1 MSGLPVEL
9 TGLLVAA
16 GIGLLVGIE
25 RERSK
30 GEGNTSVAAGVRTFL
45 LLALAGAVAQLLGP
59 LAVAVGGGFVALA
72 ALSSYRYSQARD
84 PGLTTE
90 VAMLLVYLV
99 GVLALQRTALAAAL
113 GVAVAVVLA
122 SKSRLHRF
130 TRQILTTQELH
141 DMLLLAAAAA
151 IVLPLLPDRTV
162 DPWQAFNPHRLWLLV
177 VIVMGINA
185 LGYIALRALG
195 PRTGLALAGLA
206 GGFVS
211 STATIATMAERARK
225 APAPALAPACASAA
239 LFSNIGTVI
248 ELSIVIGALAPPLL
262 HSLALPLAAS
272 GAVAVVA
279 ALIWNRRASAARQ
292 PMEAIQ
298 VGRPFEPLHALA
310 FVAIVAAA
318 LLLSAALHARLGD
331 AGLFWALASTGL
343 ADVHAAA
350 ASAAQLVAVGQ
361 VAVAGA
367 HWPLLAAFAVN
378 SSMKLLVA
386 WLRGGAGFVL
396 RILPGTVGMVLAFAL
411 VLGLR

>member
-1 MSGLPVEL
+1 MSGLPDEL

-30 GEGNTSVAAGVRTFL
+30 GEGSTSVAAGVRTFL

-59 LAVAVGGGFVALA
+59 LAVAVGGAFVALA

-99 GVLALQRTALAAAL
+99 GVLALQRTVLAAAL
-113 GVAVAVVLA
+113 GVVVAVVLA

-130 TRQILTTQELH
+130 TRQVLTTQELH

-151 IVLPLLPDRTV
+151 IVLPLLPDRTI

-225 APAPALAPACASAA
+225 APALAPACASAA

-262 HSLALPLAAS
+262 RSLVLPLAAS
-272 GAVAVVA
+272 GAVAVAA

-298 VGRPFEPLHALA
+298 VGRPFEPLHALV

-386 WLRGGAGFVL
+386 WLRGGGGFAL
-396 RILPGTVGMVLAFAL
+396 RILPGTVGIVLAFAL